1 MNESNEQ
8 NLRSPL
14 RIHLEG
20 PAVRRHRIA
29 LHDLVLF
36 CGQLQAA
43 VDRVAR
49 VLLGETESMRPGRK
63 RTEIKSGCALDI
75 VRIDPGSLS
84 VLCDLPFQD
93 QHSFPFMTDDLGE
106 EALAAFVDGISL
118 LENSQAP
125 LPKGYDK
132 GVLIALRESGKL
144 LDHGIERIS
153 FSLQTRGRACNSTY
167 TPEVHA
173 ALVARIQ
180 EPVQNR
186 RTIEGRLLMGD
197 FKETALRCRV
207 HPPIGKPISCSFDEP
222 LKEAVLSLLT
232 HYVRLVGDAS
242 ESDGE
247 IVSLTI
253 EDIEA
258 LDNAP
263 EEESASMTPTFFD
276 ARTELDAL
284 AAAQGV
290 TATPSF
296 EKLLGNFW
304 PEDETAD
311 DFIASTQRW
320 RHEGEATEEP

>member
-63 RTEIKSGCALDI
+63 RSEIKSGCGLEI

-93 QHSFPFMTDDLGE
+93 QYSFPFMTDDLGE
-106 EALAAFVDGISL
+106 KALAAFVEGISL
-118 LENSQAP
+118 LEDSQAP

-153 FSLQTRGRACNSTY
+153 FSWRTRGRAYNSSY

-207 HPPIGKPISCSFDEP
+207 HPPVGKPISCTFDEP

-242 ESDGE
+242 EADGE
-247 IVSLTI
+247 IVSLTMKI
-253 EDIEA
+253 SKHLIMPQKRKA
-258 LDNAP
+258 W
-263 EEESASMTPTFFD
+263 
-276 ARTELDAL
+276 
-284 AAAQGV
+284 V
-290 TATPSF
+290 
-296 EKLLGNFW
+296 
-304 PEDETAD
+304 
-311 DFIASTQRW
+311 
-320 RHEGEATEEP
+320 